1 MVKNYKF
8 VCTFSNQEQLEK
20 DLDYIRR
27 HVVVKFNK
35 IVVLQNIQEPNKLYF
50 IYQIPIE
57 QTKDLY
63 KIKDTILVHRK
74 KQTNTIFTINSLNQ
88 LIKQNNDGILDKEYL
103 ISWVDYKNMIILLD
117 KNNNINKMEI
127 KLNQVFRY

>member
-1 MVKNYKF
+1 MNKDYKF
-8 VCTFSNQEQLEK
+8 VCTFSSDEFLEK
-20 DLDYIRR
+20 DLDYIKR

-35 IVVLQNIQEPNKLYF
+35 IVILQNIESKKLYF

-63 KIKDTILVHRK
+63 KIKDTIMVHRK

-88 LIKQNNDGILDKEYL
+88 LIKQNNDGILDKEYM
-103 ISWVDYKNMIILLD
+103 ISWVNYKNMIILLD
-117 KNNNINKMEI
+117 KNNNINKVEVTL
-127 KLNQVFRY
+127 KKVFRY

>member
-88 LIKQNNDGILDKEYL
+88 LIKQNNEGVLDKEYL

>member
-1 MVKNYKF
+1 MNKDYKF
-8 VCTFSNQEQLEK
+8 VCTFSSDEFLEK
-20 DLDYIRR
+20 DLDYIKR

-35 IVVLQNIQEPNKLYF
+35 IVILQNIESKKLYF

-63 KIKDTILVHRK
+63 KIKDTIMVHRK

-88 LIKQNNDGILDKEYL
+88 LIKQNNDGILDKEYM
-103 ISWVDYKNMIILLD
+103 ISWVNYKNMIILLD
-117 KNNNINKMEI
+117 KNNNINKVEVTL
-127 KLNQVFRY
+127 KKVFRF

>member
-1 MVKNYKF
+1 MNKDYKF
-8 VCTFSNQEQLEK
+8 VCTFSSDEYLEK
-20 DLDYIRR
+20 DLDYIKR

-35 IVVLQNIQEPNKLYF
+35 IVILQNIESKKIYF

-63 KIKDTILVHRK
+63 KIKDTIIVHRK

-88 LIKQNNDGILDKEYL
+88 LIKQNNDGILDKEYM
-103 ISWVDYKNMIILLD
+103 ISWVNYKNMIILLD
-117 KNNNINKMEI
+117 KNNNINKVEVTL
-127 KLNQVFRY
+127 KKVFRY

>member
-1 MVKNYKF
+1 MNKDCKF
-8 VCTFSNQEQLEK
+8 VCTFSSDEFLEK
-20 DLDYIRR
+20 DLDYIKR

-35 IVVLQNIQEPNKLYF
+35 IVILQNIESKKLYF

-63 KIKDTILVHRK
+63 KIKDTIMVHRK

-88 LIKQNNDGILDKEYL
+88 LIKQNNDGILDKDYM
-103 ISWVDYKNMIILLD
+103 ISWVNYKNMIILLD
-117 KNNNINKMEI
+117 KNNNINKVEVTL
-127 KLNQVFRY
+127 KKVFRY